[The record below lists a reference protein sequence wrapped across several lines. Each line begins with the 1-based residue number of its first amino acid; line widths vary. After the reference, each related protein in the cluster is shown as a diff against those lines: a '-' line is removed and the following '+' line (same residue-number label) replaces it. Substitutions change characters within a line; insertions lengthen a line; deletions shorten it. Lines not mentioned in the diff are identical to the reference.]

1 MVVFTYT
8 KYNNDTKILS
18 ERAIGHYLGKVAEF
32 SHTTDGVPFIVGSEL
47 KISVSHSGEYFVLAV
62 SRHNVGIDIE
72 RMLPRNIDRLSKRF
86 FSDKA
91 IADAEEFYKLWTAME
106 AEYKCGECFES
117 RYFDVFEN
125 CKLAVCSIESD
136 ISFIPLETF
145 D

>member
-8 KYNNDTKILS
+8 KYNNDSKILS
-18 ERAIGHYLGKVAEF
+18 ERAIGRFLAKVVEIGH
-32 SHTTDGVPFIVGSEL
+32 STDGAPFIVGSEL
-47 KISVSHSGEYFVLAV
+47 KISISHSGEYFVIAV
-62 SRHNVGIDIE
+62 SVHNVGIDIE

-86 FSDKA
+86 FPNRA
-91 IADAEEFYKLWTAME
+91 ITDAEEFYRAWTAME
-106 AEYKCGECFES
+106 AEYKCGERFEP

-125 CKLAVCSIESD
+125 CKLAVCSIDRD